1 MGWSVTKGKLRTM
14 ALDGEH
20 MAYDY
25 AGRSHVDA
33 EALTEK
39 STPILA
45 IHDCE
50 ASVGVYHETN
60 LAEGGHHVV
69 GEYTSVVLHRS
80 IDAERFGLASMRL
93 DQEKRVVVAAYIK
106 AKAWAKYELLA
117 QTALAHHGEI
127 QFKFGIDG
135 PLTSE
140 THRAFFAGEINNNA
154 IVCDLLAIY
163 IHF

>member
-1 MGWSVTKGKLRTM
+1 M
-14 ALDGEH
+14 
-20 MAYDY
+20 
-25 AGRSHVDA
+25 
-33 EALTEK
+33 
-39 STPILA
+39 
-45 IHDCE
+45 
-50 ASVGVYHETN
+50 
-60 LAEGGHHVV
+60 
-69 GEYTSVVLHRS
+69 
-80 IDAERFGLASMRL
+80 
-93 DQEKRVVVAAYIK
+93 
-106 AKAWAKYELLA
+106 LA